1 MHAGAASSDTRSSS
15 PSPTPPDHP
24 RHHSPL
30 LARDNNRL
38 EVAILVS
45 TQYAI
50 ISLMHFDLTALIKS
64 LGYIGV
70 FAVVFAESGLLIGM
84 FLPGDSL
91 LFTAGFLA
99 SQGVLNFPILLIIT
113 FVAAVAG
120 DSVGYFTGKRYG
132 HKVFVKDN
140 SLIFSTRHIKKSEA
154 FYEKHGG
161 KALILARFTPIVRT
175 LAPILAGVGKMQ
187 YRTFLFF
194 NFIGALIWAVGITSL
209 GYFLGNAIPN
219 VDTYILP
226 ALAVVV
232 LVSLLPSVFHVARDA
247 EQRANIRSAANRHLK
262 RNKKPTTRS

>member
-1 MHAGAASSDTRSSS
+1 MQEENQCG
-15 PSPTPPDHP
+15 
-24 RHHSPL
+24 
-30 LARDNNRL
+30 
-38 EVAILVS
+38 
-45 TQYAI
+45 AI
-50 ISLMHFDLTALIKS
+50 ILSMDFDLTALIKS

-99 SQGVLNFPILLIIT
+99 SQGILNFPILLVIT
-113 FVAAVAG
+113 FLAAVAG

-140 SLIFSTRHIKKSEA
+140 SLIFSADHIKKSEA

-175 LAPILAGVGKMQ
+175 LAPILAGVGKMH

-194 NFIGALIWAVGITSL
+194 NLIGAFLWAVGITAL
-209 GYFLGNAIPN
+209 GYFLGNTIPN
-219 VDTYILP
+219 VHRYILP
-226 ALAVVV
+226 AIAVVV
-232 LVSLLPSVFHVARDA
+232 FVSLLPSVFHVLRDA
-247 EQRANIRSAANRHLK
+247 EQRTKLHAAAKHQLK
-262 RNKKPTTRS
+262 HKKK